1 MSVKKISG
9 TPEFVATPVE
19 EIPKIVSTLKS
30 TFFSDRTKNV
40 EWRKK
45 QLRKLYWAI
54 KDNEDLIA
62 DALLKDI
69 GKAKQEALL
78 TEIYWCENEILYILE
93 KLDEVLKEEK
103 GEVKPMYALMR
114 PKIRKEPMG
123 TVLIIS

>member
-114 PKIRKEPMG
+114 PKIR
-123 TVLIIS
+123 